1 MRSRSK
7 PIRREKSRPAWHVGF
22 LAMLPAI
29 CLHARISFRRLD
41 PEARE
46 EAVQNCIANATVAYV
61 RLYELGK
68 IDLAYPSALARYAV
82 AQTKDARVVGGHLNI
97 KDVLSVH
104 CQVNKG
110 VIVERLDR
118 FDEDAEEWREIV
130 IEDRRA
136 GPAEIAATRLD
147 FAAWLRS
154 LPAKLRKIAKVLATG
169 ETTTTVAKKFGVSA
183 GRISQIR
190 KELYLMWNR
199 FVGEEPDP
207 AAV

>member
-1 MRSRSK
+1 M
-7 PIRREKSRPAWHVGF
+7 
-22 LAMLPAI
+22 
-29 CLHARISFRRLD
+29 
-41 PEARE
+41 
-46 EAVQNCIANATVAYV
+46 
-61 RLYELGK
+61 
-68 IDLAYPSALARYAV
+68 
-82 AQTKDARVVGGHLNI
+82 
-97 KDVLSVH
+97 
-104 CQVNKG
+104 NKG